1 VLVGTGDDIDAIQAS
16 LLRAMASP
24 QRLRIVH
31 LLGVAPR
38 EVNELARELGTGQ
51 AAMSQH
57 LAAMRAVGL
66 VDATREGR
74 TVRYRLSDP
83 EILEACGLMR
93 GARPA
98 TRAPRRPRRDGGA
111 RRRRRDP
118 RAHRRSLVSDSLS
131 IVLFSG
137 TEDKL
142 HAAATL
148 AVGAVA
154 MDRPV
159 NVLLMYWA
167 LDAFRADRI
176 ANDHGL
182 AYDAARPRFNEPVER
197 VGAIPWLE
205 TFRQAKEIGEMTIL
219 ACSGSLEV
227 LGIDVTTLDPL
238 VDSSGGIAT
247 FLMAAEGGQVLFI

>member
-1 VLVGTGDDIDAIQAS
+1 
-16 LLRAMASP
+16 
-24 QRLRIVH
+24 
-31 LLGVAPR
+31 
-38 EVNELARELGTGQ
+38 
-51 AAMSQH
+51 
-57 LAAMRAVGL
+57 
-66 VDATREGR
+66 
-74 TVRYRLSDP
+74 
-83 EILEACGLMR
+83 
-93 GARPA
+93 
-98 TRAPRRPRRDGGA
+98 
-111 RRRRRDP
+111 
-118 RAHRRSLVSDSLS
+118 VSDSLS

-137 TEDKL
+137 TDDKL

-182 AYDAARPRFNEPVER
+182 AYDAARPRFNEPVGR
-197 VGAIPWLE
+197 VGEIPWLE

-247 FLMAAEGGQVLFI
+247 FLLAAEGGQILFI

>member
-1 VLVGTGDDIDAIQAS
+1 
-16 LLRAMASP
+16 
-24 QRLRIVH
+24 
-31 LLGVAPR
+31 
-38 EVNELARELGTGQ
+38 
-51 AAMSQH
+51 MS
-57 LAAMRAVGL
+57 
-66 VDATREGR
+66 DT
-74 TVRYRLSDP
+74 
-83 EILEACGLMR
+83 
-93 GARPA
+93 
-98 TRAPRRPRRDGGA
+98 
-111 RRRRRDP
+111 
-118 RAHRRSLVSDSLS
+118 LS

-176 ANDHGL
+176 EKDHGL
-182 AYDAARPRFNEPVER
+182 AYDAARPRFNEPVDR
-197 VGAIPWLE
+197 VGEIPWLQ
-205 TFRQAKEIGEMTIL
+205 TFRQAKEIGEMTVL

-227 LGIDVTTLDPL
+227 LGIDVSALDPL

-247 FLMAAEGGQVLFI
+247 FLIAAEGGQIHFI

>member
-1 VLVGTGDDIDAIQAS
+1 VS
-16 LLRAMASP
+16 
-24 QRLRIVH
+24 
-31 LLGVAPR
+31 
-38 EVNELARELGTGQ
+38 
-51 AAMSQH
+51 
-57 LAAMRAVGL
+57 
-66 VDATREGR
+66 
-74 TVRYRLSDP
+74 
-83 EILEACGLMR
+83 EA
-93 GARPA
+93 
-98 TRAPRRPRRDGGA
+98 
-111 RRRRRDP
+111 
-118 RAHRRSLVSDSLS
+118 LS

-142 HAAATL
+142 HAAATI

-176 ANDHGL
+176 SKDHGL
-182 AYDAARPRFNEPVER
+182 AYDAARPRFDEPVGR

-205 TFRQAKEIGEMTIL
+205 TFRQAKEIGEMTVL

-227 LGIDVTTLDPL
+227 LGIDPMELDPL

>member
-1 VLVGTGDDIDAIQAS
+1 
-16 LLRAMASP
+16 
-24 QRLRIVH
+24 
-31 LLGVAPR
+31 
-38 EVNELARELGTGQ
+38 
-51 AAMSQH
+51 MS
-57 LAAMRAVGL
+57 
-66 VDATREGR
+66 DT
-74 TVRYRLSDP
+74 
-83 EILEACGLMR
+83 
-93 GARPA
+93 
-98 TRAPRRPRRDGGA
+98 
-111 RRRRRDP
+111 
-118 RAHRRSLVSDSLS
+118 LS

-176 ANDHGL
+176 EKDHGL
-182 AYDAARPRFNEPVER
+182 AYDAARPRFNEPVDR
-197 VGAIPWLE
+197 VGEIPWLQ
-205 TFRQAKEIGEMTIL
+205 TFRQAKEIGEMTVL

-227 LGIDVTTLDPL
+227 LGIDVSALDPL

-247 FLMAAEGGQVLFI
+247 FLIAAEGGQILFI

>member
-1 VLVGTGDDIDAIQAS
+1 
-16 LLRAMASP
+16 M
-24 QRLRIVH
+24 
-31 LLGVAPR
+31 
-38 EVNELARELGTGQ
+38 
-51 AAMSQH
+51 
-57 LAAMRAVGL
+57 
-66 VDATREGR
+66 
-74 TVRYRLSDP
+74 
-83 EILEACGLMR
+83 
-93 GARPA
+93 
-98 TRAPRRPRRDGGA
+98 
-111 RRRRRDP
+111 
-118 RAHRRSLVSDSLS
+118 SDSLS

-176 ANDHGL
+176 AKDHGL

-197 VGAIPWLE
+197 VGDIPWLE